1 MNPRV
6 WAEFDHSLA
15 KKYKYFP
22 KNFERSADFQL
33 VEQIYGIFIFLC
45 FTFKAFWMISMNMC
59 YSCVH

>member
-45 FTFKAFWMISMNMC
+45 FTFKAF
-59 YSCVH
+59 